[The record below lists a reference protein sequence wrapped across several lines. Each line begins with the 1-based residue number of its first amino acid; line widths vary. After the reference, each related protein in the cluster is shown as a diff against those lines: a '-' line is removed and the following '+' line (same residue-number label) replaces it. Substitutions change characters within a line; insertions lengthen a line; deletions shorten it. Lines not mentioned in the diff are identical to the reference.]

1 MDAYVR
7 WYAASWRLAL
17 ESQAPA
23 PLLEQVAQRYAVT
36 VAELLGR
43 SRAPRI
49 ALARDYACF
58 VLHYREHR
66 TLEAIG
72 RLLGRCHSTVLRA
85 VRRAKRRW
93 LAQRALISEQQRAE
107 RASSS
112 ASQPRS
118 NKRGMGRPAVAST
131 KEPHA

>member
-7 WYAASWRLAL
+7 WYAAAWRLAL

-43 SRAPRI
+43 SRQPRI

-66 TLEAIG
+66 TLQAIG

-93 LAQRALISEQQRAE
+93 LAQRALA
-107 RASSS
+107 
-112 ASQPRS
+112 
-118 NKRGMGRPAVAST
+118 GPATHLEAAPGVV
-131 KEPHA
+131 